1 MTRKHPM
8 VSATPTRDSERRR
21 LLVATLDHV
30 AFDGWTVTALRAG
43 ASDLGLDLADVARLF
58 PGGPDEAVALFVAEA
73 DRRMVEELERRHLG
87 NMRHRDR
94 IATAVRVRLEQHE
107 AHREAVRRALALQA
121 LPQNGPGGLRSLYR
135 TVDAMWHA
143 AGDTSTDFS
152 FYTKRF
158 LLSGVYVSTLMFWL
172 NDNSEDS
179 DATWAFLDRRIE
191 DVMKIQK
198 ARGRIERYLPD
209 PEGILG
215 AVLRRRQSRRL
226 RSGETAA

>member
-1 MTRKHPM
+1 MTRKHP
-8 VSATPTRDSERRR
+8 TPVRDKERHA
-21 LLVATLDHV
+21 LLAATLSHV
-30 AFDGWTVTALRAG
+30 PFDGWTMAALRAG
-43 ASDLGLDLADVARLF
+43 AGDLGLDLADVARLF
-58 PGGPDEAVALFVAEA
+58 PGGPDEAVALWVEEA
-73 DRRMVEELERRHLG
+73 DRAMVAELARRNLG

-107 AHREAVRRALALQA
+107 EHREAIRRALALQA

-152 FYTKRF
+152 FYTKRL
-158 LLSGVYVSTLMFWL
+158 LLSGVYISTLMFWL
-172 NDNSEDS
+172 SDTSEGS
-179 DATWAFLDRRIE
+179 EASWGFLDRRIE

-209 PEGILG
+209 TERVLG
-215 AVLRRRQSRRL
+215 SFLRRRGSRRTG
-226 RSGETAA
+226 SGQTAA

>member
-1 MTRKHPM
+1 MTRKHPT
-8 VSATPTRDSERRR
+8 AGRDAERRR
-21 LLVATLDHV
+21 LLDAALAHV
-30 AFDGWTVTALRAG
+30 AFDGWTVAALRAG
-43 ASDLGLDLADVARLF
+43 ADDLVLDLTDVARLF
-58 PGGPDEAVALFVAEA
+58 PGGPDEAIALFVAEA
-73 DRRMVEELERRHLG
+73 DRTMIAELERRQLG

-121 LPQNGPGGLRSLYR
+121 LPQNGPGGLKSLYR

-152 FYTKRF
+152 FYTKRL

-172 NDNSEDS
+172 NDKSEDS
-179 DATWAFLDRRIE
+179 EATWGFLDRRIE

-198 ARGRIERYLPD
+198 ARSRIERYLPD
-209 PEGILG
+209 TERILG
-215 AVLRRRQSRRL
+215 GLIRRRAKAGSARASSL
-226 RSGETAA
+226 

>member
-1 MTRKHPM
+1 MTRKHPT
-8 VSATPTRDSERRR
+8 SGREQERRR
-21 LLVATLDHV
+21 LLEATLSHV
-30 AFDGWTVTALRAG
+30 AFDGWTMASMRAG
-43 ASDLGLDLADVARLF
+43 AADLGLDLADVARLF
-58 PGGPDEAVALFVAEA
+58 PGGPDEAVGFFVAEA
-73 DRRMVEELERRHLG
+73 DRAMIAELDRRNLG

-94 IATAVRVRLEQHE
+94 IATAVRVRLEQN
-107 AHREAVRRALALQA
+107 AQHREAIRRALALQA

-152 FYTKRF
+152 FYTKRL

-172 NDNSEDS
+172 SDTSEDS
-179 DATWAFLDRRIE
+179 EATWAFLDRRIE

-209 PEGILG
+209 TERLLG
-215 AVLRRRQSRRL
+215 SLLRRRGSRAAG
-226 RSGETAA
+226 SGQTAG